1 MSGTLLFLTGSSVVV
16 VPARPL
22 TRNSSTV
29 DLKPPKFTINVST
42 CKCILCTYSCQG
54 ISKVVGQSLWAVC
67 DGLGE
72 AMDRITGDRSN
83 MFLLVLS
90 HRDFLSQSFLVSQT
104 PWLACISITSTTW
117 YGYSLNSTISR
128 VLYSVIDRGIPF
140 LLIAEEGDTMIYMQ
154 YYYYRLK
161 WWPHALFTDP
171 PRVSQS
177 LTVTTSPT
185 QAAEILG
192 FRNLQTTKPMSI

>member
-1 MSGTLLFLTGSSVVV
+1 MGWEK
-16 VPARPL
+16 RW
-22 TRNSSTV
+22 
-29 DLKPPKFTINVST
+29 IVSP
-42 CKCILCTYSCQG
+42 
-54 ISKVVGQSLWAVC
+54 VG
-67 DGLGE
+67 
-72 AMDRITGDRSN
+72 RSN
-83 MFLLVLS
+83 MCLLVLS
-90 HRDFLSQSFLVSQT
+90 HRDFLSLSFLVSQT
-104 PWLACISITSTTW
+104 PWLACISITSITW

-177 LTVTTSPT
+177 LTVTTSPPHAGSRDIGIPKSPNHQT
-185 QAAEILG
+185 HVDINNQ
-192 FRNLQTTKPMSI
+192 FRGSPQVSVCPPPPVVRCPHVSLSQ